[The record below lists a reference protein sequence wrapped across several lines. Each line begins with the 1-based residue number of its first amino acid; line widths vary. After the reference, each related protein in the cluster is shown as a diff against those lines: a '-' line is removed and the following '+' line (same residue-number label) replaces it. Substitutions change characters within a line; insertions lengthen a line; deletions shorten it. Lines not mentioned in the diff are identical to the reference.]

1 MDAATG
7 TGDGFGLP
15 GVAAAALGIATV
27 AVLWRLYLRA
37 AQADTARDGTALDG
51 TTSDSTAPGGTVGT
65 TGDRTGRALTVA
77 GAALAA
83 IGGVLVLLDPLG
95 TAGPAVIGT
104 VAGGP
109 ALALAGDLVRRRSA
123 TGRTPFSRVAAIVAL
138 AVTALIGYA
147 LPPLVLAAL
156 AFAVTLLLALGA
168 SGWFRLPSLSVRD

>member
-15 GVAAAALGIATV
+15 AVAAAALGIATV

-37 AQADTARDGTALDG
+37 PQPDTNGAAVGTAG
-51 TTSDSTAPGGTVGT
+51 YPI
-65 TGDRTGRALTVA
+65 GRALTVA

-83 IGGVLVLLDPLG
+83 IGCVLVLLDPLA
-95 TAGPAVIGT
+95 TAEPAVTAT

-109 ALALAGDLVRRRSA
+109 ALALAGDLVRRRAA
-123 TGRTPFSRVAAIVAL
+123 TGRTPFSRVAAIGAL
-138 AVTALIGYA
+138 AVVALIGFA
-147 LPPLVLAAL
+147 LPALVLAAL
-156 AFAVTLLLALGA
+156 AFAVPLLLALGA

>member
-37 AQADTARDGTALDG
+37 AQAETARDGTTL
-51 TTSDSTAPGGTVGT
+51 DSTADT

-109 ALALAGDLVRRRSA
+109 ALALAGDLVRRRAA
-123 TGRTPFSRVAAIVAL
+123 TGRTPFSRVAAIFAL